1 MSASNPK
8 IPKDLEFIAKGIFVF
23 ESMTPKKEI
32 LPFFADGFPGLV
44 FFHSIAPVKV
54 IVGKLSKIMNPVFIY
69 GQTLEPIQIEI
80 EGPYFF
86 VMVQLFPSFVE
97 SSFGIPITELTNS
110 CWTIQRSEW
119 TSETKFHKAIQQNST
134 IIAEEAI
141 LDYLHKKS
149 KGFLPDLVLHSCL
162 QTIIDTNGNCEIF
175 KIASDLKMS
184 ERTLQR
190 KFQNYVGLT
199 PKQFATIIRFQ
210 TSLFEMK
217 AKKESKLTDIA
228 YNIGY
233 ADQSHFI
240 RQFKSFTKEKPF
252 QFREKNDPMSGLS
265 NF

>member
-1 MSASNPK
+1 MSRPNPK
-8 IPKDLEFIAKGIFVF
+8 IPKDLQYIAKDIFIF
-23 ESMTPKKEI
+23 ESMTSKKEE

-44 FFHSIAPVKV
+44 FFHSNAPVKV
-54 IVGKLSKIMNPVFIY
+54 IVGKLSKIMDPVFIY

-97 SSFGIPITELTNS
+97 ASFGIPIAELTNS

-119 TSETKFHKAIQQNST
+119 INESKFHKAIQQHST
-134 IIAEEAI
+134 TLAEEAI
-141 LDYLHKKS
+141 LEYLQKRS
-149 KGFLPDLVLHSCL
+149 KGFLPDLILHSCL

-175 KIASDLKMS
+175 KIASDFKMS
-184 ERTLQR
+184 ERTMQR
-190 KFQNYVGLT
+190 KFQNFVGLT

-210 TSLFEMK
+210 TSLFEMS
-217 AKKESKLTDIA
+217 AGKKSKLTDIA

-252 QFREKNDPMSGLS
+252 QFREKK
-265 NF
+265 